1 MTYLFEYLLFLAQ
14 VVTVGLVLLLVAS
27 LAAGFSQRGRR
38 DGTGHI
44 ELRRLNDHFDGVSEV
59 LDEMLL
65 SGRELRRARKSRKQT
80 HESGGERPRLFV
92 VDFVGDVEASAA
104 EGLREEVSGILLAA
118 REGDEV
124 LLRLESAGGVVHG
137 YGFAASQLARITA
150 RKCRLVVSV
159 DKVAASGGYLMACI
173 ADELI
178 AAPFAL
184 VGSIGVLVE
193 VPNVHR
199 LLKRNDVDVEI
210 LTAGKHKRTLT
221 LLGQNTD
228 QGRRKLQA
236 ELEDVHDLFKSFVG
250 EHRPAVDLEEIATG
264 EAWYGQRALER
275 KLVDRLAT
283 SDEYLL
289 ERIDRF
295 ELLHVQWVPHR
306 KGVEGFLER
315 LTGGLLSRL
324 LARIVAPMRRGR
336 GIEFR

>member
-1 MTYLFEYLLFLAQ
+1 MSYLFEYLLFLAQ

-44 ELRRLNDHFDGVSEV
+44 ELRRLNDHFDGVGEV

-65 SGRELRRARKSRKQT
+65 SGRELRRARKARKHAQDSA
-80 HESGGERPRLFV
+80 EPRPRLFV
-92 VDFVGDVEASAA
+92 LDFVGDVEASAA

-124 LLRLESAGGVVHG
+124 VVRLESAGGVVHG

-150 RKCRLVVSV
+150 RKCRLVVAV

-173 ADELI
+173 ADEVI

-193 VPNVHR
+193 VPNVNR
-199 LLKRNDVDVEI
+199 LLKRHDVDVEI
-210 LTAGKHKRTLT
+210 LTAGRHKRTLT
-221 LLGQNTD
+221 LLGQNTE
-228 QGRRKLQA
+228 QGRRKLQ
-236 ELEDVHDLFKSFVG
+236 EEIDDVHDLFKSFVA
-250 EHRPAVDLEEIATG
+250 EHRPQVDIEAIATG
-264 EAWYGQRALER
+264 EAWYGQRALDR
-275 KLVDRLAT
+275 KLVDRLST
-283 SDEYLL
+283 SDEYLM
-289 ERIDRF
+289 ERINGF
-295 ELLHVQWVPHR
+295 ELLHVQWVLHR
-306 KGVEGFLER
+306 KGVEGLLER

-324 LARIVAPMRRGR
+324 FARLRRVA